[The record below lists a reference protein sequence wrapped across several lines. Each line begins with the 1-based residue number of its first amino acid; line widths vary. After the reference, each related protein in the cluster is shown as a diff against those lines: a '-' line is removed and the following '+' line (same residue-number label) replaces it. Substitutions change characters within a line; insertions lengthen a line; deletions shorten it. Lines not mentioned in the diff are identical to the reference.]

1 MTLITGAPVG
11 KYADMMGFVMPTDA
25 VAFLNATGT
34 YALQN
39 DETLGGLNNVDLWIG
54 GLAEETMP
62 FGGML
67 GSTFNFVFEVQ
78 MENLQ
83 SGDRFYYLQRLD
95 GMHLFGEMEANS
107 FASLIMRNTD
117 ATHLPSDVFST
128 PGLILEVDRTKQFNP
143 GIDDPGPDGILLDNP
158 GTPEDESADNTANN
172 GDPVGSGILTPL
184 VIRDNPA
191 TPSSDT
197 NYLRYTGGDHVVL
210 GGTEAADIL
219 IAGIGDDTLFGDGGN
234 DNLQGGFGNDII
246 NAGAGDDIVTD
257 SGGDD
262 NIKAGDGNDVVHAGP
277 GLDLVMG
284 GRGQDFIVLGT
295 DAGSEVFAGEGNDF
309 VYGNKNAERILGN
322 EGNDWIETGTFD
334 GAPGDNFDEIFS
346 HDGIDGHD
354 VFLGDG
360 GFDEF
365 IGEGGDDIMVGSPG
379 RGKMVGMSGWDWA
392 TYKDSTSAVNA
403 DLSLPIIFDEAP
415 TLPPNAALDEFQS
428 VEGLSGS
435 RFNDILKGS
444 NVLAEE
450 RVPALP
456 GGTEGFTGSALDAD
470 GVALISGLQ
479 DVVGAAVTSVAS
491 YSAGDIILGG
501 DGSDEIWGQAGDDI
515 IDGDKWLNVRI
526 SVRQNADGTGAEIA
540 SHNSMTSL
548 SAAMFAG
555 TINPGQ
561 LVIVREILQ
570 PNMGEPAI
578 SDSRP
583 TEGEALTATLG
594 SIPGTPSQLTY
605 QWQVLEGGVWTD
617 VAGADEVTF
626 IPTEAQVN
634 RQLRVAITFEDNG
647 PFDIDTARYSGSADD
662 YEWALNADG
671 SVSVTHT
678 GGTQADG
685 TDTLRNI
692 ERLQFSDE
700 IVDLPIPPA
709 RIYTAFSAATT
720 VVGDRF
726 DGNGTNEIFEGTAG
740 DDVANG
746 NGGDDL
752 LTSGAGDDTLNGGE
766 GDDRLDGGDGV
777 DILSG
782 GAGND
787 AINGGIGS
795 DTAIFSGLRSQYQVT
810 RTPDSS
816 VHVVDLRG
824 GTPDGADDVRNVEF
838 LQFSD
843 MTINTRGV
851 VNHAPVAMAS
861 NFSASQG
868 QVVSASSL
876 FTASD
881 VDGNSLL
888 YFLYDNTAAPT
899 SGHFTVNGVVQAAGT
914 TFAVSAA
921 QLALTTFTAGAFGS
935 SDDLF
940 VNVWDGSLYSGPQEF
955 HVNVAANQAPTV
967 TAPDFSAAKGQIV
980 DASSLFAA
988 NDADG
993 DNLLYFFYDNS
1004 ADPTSGHFTVNG
1016 VVQAAGTTFA
1026 VSAAQLA
1033 LTTFT
1038 AGAFGSSDD
1047 LFVNVWD
1054 GELFSGPKEFH
1065 VNVPA
1070 NRAPTATAS
1079 DISAARGDILDASS
1093 LFAANDAD
1101 GDNLLYFFY
1110 DNSADPTSGH
1120 FTVDGAVQAAGTT
1133 FAVSAAQLALT
1144 TFTAGL
1150 LNSDDLFVNV
1160 WDGELFSGP
1169 KEFHVNVPAN
1179 RAPTATASDISAA
1192 RGDILDASSLFA
1204 ANDADGDN
1212 LLYFFYDNSADPTS
1226 GHFTVD
1232 GAVQAAGT
1240 TFAVSAAQLALTT
1253 FTAGLLN
1260 SDDLFVNVWD
1270 GELFSGP
1277 KEFHVNVPANQAPEV
1292 TASNQTATSGQS
1304 LNASSLF
1311 TANDADGDSLLYFF
1325 YDNSAAPTS
1334 GHFTVDGVVQAA
1346 GTTFAVSAEQLA
1358 QTTFIAGTTAG
1369 DDLFVNA
1376 WDGSAFSGPKE
1387 FHIDIV

>member
-1 MTLITGAPVG
+1 VGAQRRRQRHG
-11 KYADMMGFVMPTDA
+11 YA
-25 VAFLNATGT
+25 
-34 YALQN
+34 Y
-39 DETLGGLNNVDLWIG
+39 
-54 GLAEETMP
+54 
-62 FGGML
+62 
-67 GSTFNFVFEVQ
+67 
-78 MENLQ
+78 
-83 SGDRFYYLQRLD
+83 RR
-95 GMHLFGEMEANS
+95 
-107 FASLIMRNTD
+107 
-117 ATHLPSDVFST
+117 
-128 PGLILEVDRTKQFNP
+128 
-143 GIDDPGPDGILLDNP
+143 
-158 GTPEDESADNTANN
+158 
-172 GDPVGSGILTPL
+172 
-184 VIRDNPA
+184 
-191 TPSSDT
+191 
-197 NYLRYTGGDHVVL
+197 
-210 GGTEAADIL
+210 
-219 IAGIGDDTLFGDGGN
+219 
-234 DNLQGGFGNDII
+234 
-246 NAGAGDDIVTD
+246 
-257 SGGDD
+257 
-262 NIKAGDGNDVVHAGP
+262 HAG
-277 GLDLVMG
+277 
-284 GRGQDFIVLGT
+284 
-295 DAGSEVFAGEGNDF
+295 
-309 VYGNKNAERILGN
+309 
-322 EGNDWIETGTFD
+322 
-334 GAPGDNFDEIFS
+334 
-346 HDGIDGHD
+346 
-354 VFLGDG
+354 
-360 GFDEF
+360 
-365 IGEGGDDIMVGSPG
+365 
-379 RGKMVGMSGWDWA
+379 GW
-392 TYKDSTSAVNA
+392 
-403 DLSLPIIFDEAP
+403 
-415 TLPPNAALDEFQS
+415 
-428 VEGLSGS
+428 
-435 RFNDILKGS
+435 
-444 NVLAEE
+444 
-450 RVPALP
+450 
-456 GGTEGFTGSALDAD
+456 
-470 GVALISGLQ
+470 
-479 DVVGAAVTSVAS
+479 
-491 YSAGDIILGG
+491 
-501 DGSDEIWGQAGDDI
+501 
-515 IDGDKWLNVRI
+515 
-526 SVRQNADGTGAEIA
+526 
-540 SHNSMTSL
+540 
-548 SAAMFAG
+548 
-555 TINPGQ
+555 
-561 LVIVREILQ
+561 
-570 PNMGEPAI
+570 
-578 SDSRP
+578 
-583 TEGEALTATLG
+583 
-594 SIPGTPSQLTY
+594 
-605 QWQVLEGGVWTD
+605 
-617 VAGADEVTF
+617 
-626 IPTEAQVN
+626 N
-634 RQLRVAITFEDNG
+634 RHV
-647 PFDIDTARYSGSADD
+647 
-662 YEWALNADG
+662 
-671 SVSVTHT
+671 
-678 GGTQADG
+678 
-685 TDTLRNI
+685 RNI

-861 NFSASQG
+861 NFSASQE

-888 YFLYDNTAAPT
+888 YFLYDNTTAPTSGHFTVNGVVQAAGTTFAVSAAQLALTTFTAGTFGSSDDLFVNVWDGSLYSGLQEFHVNVAANQAPTVTAPDFSAAKGQIVDASSLFAANDADGDNLLYFFYDNSADPT

-1004 ADPTSGHFTVNG
+1004 ADPTSGHFTVDG

-1026 VSAAQLA
+1026 VSEAQLA
-1033 LTTFT
+1033 QTTFT
-1038 AGAFGSSDD
+1038 AGTFGS
-1047 LFVNVWD
+1047 
-1054 GELFSGPKEFH
+1054 
-1065 VNVPA
+1065 
-1070 NRAPTATAS
+1070 
-1079 DISAARGDILDASS
+1079 
-1093 LFAANDAD
+1093 
-1101 GDNLLYFFY
+1101 
-1110 DNSADPTSGH
+1110 
-1120 FTVDGAVQAAGTT
+1120 
-1133 FAVSAAQLALT
+1133 
-1144 TFTAGL
+1144 
-1150 LNSDDLFVNV
+1150 
-1160 WDGELFSGP
+1160 
-1169 KEFHVNVPAN
+1169 
-1179 RAPTATASDISAA
+1179 
-1192 RGDILDASSLFA
+1192 
-1204 ANDADGDN
+1204 
-1212 LLYFFYDNSADPTS
+1212 
-1226 GHFTVD
+1226 
-1232 GAVQAAGT
+1232 
-1240 TFAVSAAQLALTT
+1240 
-1253 FTAGLLN
+1253 

-1311 TANDADGDSLLYFF
+1311 SANDADGDSLLYFF

-1334 GHFTVDGVVQAA
+1334 GHFEIGGMTQAA
-1346 GTTFAVSAEQLA
+1346 GTTFAVSEAQLA